1 MPARLTLALFGAATL
16 AACSTDPL
24 NGATVEGGVI
34 GQALTF
40 SGFYNQPGVTLRL
53 EVLNQPTLDPRVAA
67 NWTQFATATTD
78 TWPIYL
84 NSTDPLYQFTV
95 TAAPVPSAAFAA
107 RWPQGGLVRLR
118 GLHPQ
123 GSGDYQLIT
132 FDSVTFGDC
141 LSQQLAA
148 NADWTTIGMECQ
160 GAGKG
165 TSAVVSISNIPAP
178 PGNASSFN
186 NLGYL
191 GRKGKISA
199 AETLEYYN
207 NTGAPSTLA
216 GFRAAYGFPA
226 GEVTA
231 TYYNDGDLGL
241 GREMHCKSFPYG
253 TSQGVACYVTNY
265 SGSVDAAGNPRAVFD
280 VDPTTVLADAVARNH
295 PLATVAMVYKP
306 LPAGA
311 ANAVSFVAYGADGA
325 RLNTAQLDSTANNT
339 SIPNNCLACH
349 GINSYYNAS
358 SNAVFGAQF
367 LPFDANAFLFSSA
380 AGSTYGAQADALRR
394 LNALVKLTNPTAAIA
409 EFIDGTY
416 APELVTDPTATADL
430 DYVPA
435 DWSNGTSNTVA
446 TAVYKGVVQVA
457 CRTCHISAASTALDF
472 ADYSDFS
479 ALATTIKGTTC
490 GAHTMPHAERVM
502 KKFWESG
509 ARAYLVT
516 AFPPATYPDAL
527 SACKP

>member
-1 MPARLTLALFGAATL
+1 MTARLVLALFGAATL
-16 AACSTDPL
+16 SACSMEPL
-24 NGATVEGGVI
+24 NGATVEGSVI
-34 GQALTF
+34 GQPLTL
-40 SGFYNQPGVTLRL
+40 SGFYNQPGATIRL

-78 TWPIYL
+78 SSPLYV
-84 NSTDPLYQFTV
+84 NSTDPLYYWSV
-95 TAAPVPSAAFAA
+95 TAAPVPSAAQAA

-123 GSGDYQLIT
+123 ASGDYQLIT
-132 FDSVTFGDC
+132 FDSVTFSDC
-141 LSQQLAA
+141 LNQQLSA
-148 NADWTTIGMECQ
+148 NADWTTIGIQCQ

-165 TSAVVSISNIPAP
+165 TTAVVSISNIPTP
-178 PGNASSFN
+178 PGNATSFN
-186 NLGYL
+186 ALGYL

-199 AETLEYYN
+199 AETTEYYN
-207 NTGAPSTLA
+207 NTGVPSTLA
-216 GFRAAYGFPA
+216 GFRTAYGFPT

-253 TSQGVACYVTNY
+253 GSQGVACYVTNY

-280 VDPTTVLADAVARNH
+280 VNPTTVLADAVARSH

-306 LPAGA
+306 LPAGS
-311 ANAVSFVAYGADGA
+311 ANAVSFVVYGADGT
-325 RLNTAQLDSTANNT
+325 RVNTAQLDSTANNT

-349 GINSYYNAS
+349 GINSYYSAAD
-358 SNAVFGAQF
+358 NAVYGAQF
-367 LPFDANAFLFSSA
+367 LPFDANAFRFSTA
-380 AGSTYGAQADALRR
+380 AGFTYGAQADALRR
-394 LNALVKLTNPTAAIA
+394 LNALVKLTNPTPAIQ

-416 APELVTDPTATADL
+416 EPKLVTDPTATANL
-430 DYVPA
+430 GYVPP
-435 DWSNGTSNTVA
+435 DWQNGTSNTVD
-446 TAVYKGVVQVA
+446 TAAYKGVVQVA

-472 ADYSDFS
+472 ADYSDFANLPNLKS
-479 ALATTIKGTTC
+479 ITC
-490 GAHTMPHAERVM
+490 GTHTMPHAERVM
-502 KKFWESG
+502 KNFWQSG

>member
-1 MPARLTLALFGAATL
+1 MPARLALAFFGAATL
-16 AACSTDPL
+16 AVCSTDPL
-24 NGATVEGGVI
+24 NGGTVEGNVI
-34 GQALTF
+34 GQPLTF

-207 NTGAPSTLA
+207 TTGAPSTLG
-216 GFRAAYGFPA
+216 GFRAAYGFPT

-306 LPAGA
+306 LPAGT
-311 ANAVSFVAYGADGA
+311 ANAVSFVVYGADGA

-380 AGSTYGAQADALRR
+380 AGSTYSAQADALRR

-416 APELVTDPTATADL
+416 APHAVTDPAATADL

-435 DWSNGTSNTVA
+435 DWKNGTGNTVA

-479 ALATTIKGTTC
+479 ALSTTIKGTTC